1 MMTRAPRCWRR
12 SVACGVASPG
22 GNSAQPKPESF
33 EEKLALL
40 FALAPVTLALALG
53 AGAAGE
59 MAAKGI
65 FEGHGVV
72 KAIAP
77 GTGAL
82 TLAHDDI
89 KGFMPAMQMMY
100 RVSAPEISKDLRPG
114 DEVDFKIDAEKYVI
128 TEVKLIAHAK

>member
-1 MMTRAPRCWRR
+1 
-12 SVACGVASPG
+12 VV
-22 GNSAQPKPESF
+22 
-33 EEKLALL
+33 KLALR
-40 FALAPVTLALALG
+40 FALAPVALALTLG
-53 AGAAGE
+53 AAAAGE

-72 KAIAP
+72 RAIAP

-89 KGFMPAMQMMY
+89 KGFMPAMEMMY

-114 DEVDFKIDAEKYVI
+114 DEVNFKIDAEKYVI